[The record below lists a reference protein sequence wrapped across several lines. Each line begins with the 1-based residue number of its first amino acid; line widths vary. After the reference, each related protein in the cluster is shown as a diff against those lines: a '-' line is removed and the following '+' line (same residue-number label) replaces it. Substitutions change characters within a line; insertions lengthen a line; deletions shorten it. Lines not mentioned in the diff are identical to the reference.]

1 LPQSFV
7 LSPGA
12 GVLQPGV
19 LPSTTRRFVRG
30 ERDKTVL
37 DTFLTPPTISVCT
50 SCHDDVDFATGA
62 NHPAGPQTE
71 ETCVNCHGVG
81 RSLSVE
87 RTHFPGVAREA
98 RILRPN

>member
-1 LPQSFV
+1 
-7 LSPGA
+7 
-12 GVLQPGV
+12 V